1 MNFDFFEIFLTWQG
15 WFYLLIL
22 SLLEI
27 VLGIDNII
35 FISIVTDHLAPK
47 EKRKARNIGLSIA
60 LIFRLGLLG
69 TVSYIMHLVEPLFI
83 IGGIDFSGQSIIL
96 IIGGLFLIYKSIAEM
111 HKSISGHEETGAS
124 KKGNLSAIISQ
135 IVLIDLVFS
144 FDSIIS
150 AIGMTNGLEKEIE
163 HNPMAIIVFAII
175 ISMVIMLIF
184 AKQIG
189 DFIHDYPTIK
199 MIALS
204 FLVAIGMLLIAE
216 GFGQEFPKGYI
227 YFALVYAL
235 IVEML
240 NIKMRKKKAE

>member
-1 MNFDFFEIFLTWQG
+1 MTQDFFDIFTTWQG

-35 FISIVTDHLAPK
+35 FISIVTDHLNPK
-47 EKRKARNIGLSIA
+47 EKRKARNLGLSIA
-60 LIFRLGLLG
+60 LIFRLALLG
-69 TVSYIMHLVEPLFI
+69 TISYIMHLVEPLFS
-83 IGGIDFSGQSIIL
+83 IGTFDFSGQSLIL
-96 IIGGLFLIYKSIAEM
+96 IIGGLFLLYKSIAEM
-111 HKSISGHEETGAS
+111 HKSVAGEQEQSHKT
-124 KKGNLSAIISQ
+124 KGKLPAIITQ
-135 IVLIDLVFS
+135 IILIDLVFS

-150 AIGMTNGLEKEIE
+150 AIGMTNGLENEVS
-163 HNPMAIIVFAII
+163 HSPLAILVLSII
-175 ISMVIMLIF
+175 FSMVIMLLF

-204 FLVAIGMLLIAE
+204 FLVSIGILLIAE

-235 IVEML
+235 LVEML
-240 NIKMRKKKAE
+240 NIRMRKKQVK

>member
-124 KKGNLSAIISQ
+124 KKG
-135 IVLIDLVFS
+135 
-144 FDSIIS
+144 
-150 AIGMTNGLEKEIE
+150 MTNGLEKEIE